1 MTDPLLAVP
10 SPLLQALALPGVLP
24 LVAALFGLI
33 VGSFLNTVIHRLP
46 RMLEREWREQC
57 AQLAAEAAA
66 GTATKADAVATG
78 EAPPAAAAAVTIAR
92 YDLVAPRSHC
102 PACRTPIRALHLVPV
117 LGWLL
122 LRGRCAAC
130 GTRIAAR
137 YPLVELATAVAFVA
151 VAWRYGATI
160 ECLAA
165 MVLSAF
171 LIALAMIDLDTH
183 YLPDQLTLPLLWI
196 GLAFSLA
203 GDVRSAVI
211 GAILG
216 YLALWLVYQGFKLAT
231 GKEGMGYGDFKLLAA
246 LGAWL
251 GPAALLPIV
260 LAASLAGAVA
270 GLAMILFF
278 GRSREQ
284 PLAFGPYLAAA
295 GWLVLLGGDLL
306 PGGLLLHPGGL
317 PTPPDGL
324 R

>member
-1 MTDPLLAVP
+1 MTDTLLADP
-10 SPLLQALALPGVLP
+10 SPLLQALALPGVL
-24 LVAALFGLI
+24 LVVAALFGLI

-66 GTATKADAVATG
+66 GTAAKAGAVASA
-78 EAPPAAAAAVTIAR
+78 EVPASPTAR

-130 GTRIAAR
+130 GTHIAAR

-196 GLAFSLA
+196 GLAVSLV
-203 GDVRSAVI
+203 GDVRSAVS

-270 GLAMILFF
+270 GLTMIFFF

-306 PGGLLLHPGGL
+306 PGGLLLHSGGL
-317 PTPPDGL
+317 LPQPDGL